1 MKIIIISDL
10 HITENGVSIWDTDT
24 LSHFISVKCLIESI
38 PDVDAVIVCGDI
50 ADDGSLWAYNFV
62 TCELDKLN
70 VPVYYVPGNHDNV
83 INMKTVINP
92 HLFLKSFEIH
102 GWKFIL
108 LNSVMPD
115 PTDITNNMSRGLLN
129 EQDLTSLK
137 EELKTEYNVC
147 LVLHHPPIEQDGW
160 LNRKLLDNK
169 EDLNSIIVDNE
180 KIKLVLYG
188 HTHYH
193 SIKTKGHTTY
203 ICAPSV
209 GFAFDKDLPK
219 FQIDKDKEGF
229 LILTI
234 NGENIDCVKCLIQ

>member
-24 LSHFISVKCLIESI
+24 LSHFISVKCLIEII

-62 TCELDKLN
+62 SCELDKLN

-92 HLFLKSFEIH
+92 HLFLKSFEIQ

-129 EQDLTSLK
+129 EQDLANLK
-137 EELKTEYNVC
+137 EEMKTDSNVC

-169 EDLNSIIVDNE
+169 EDLNSIIVDDE
-180 KIKLVLYG
+180 KIKLILYG

-193 SIKTKGHTTY
+193 SIKTVGHTTY
-203 ICAPSV
+203 VCAPSV

-219 FQIDKDKEGF
+219 FQIDKGKEGF